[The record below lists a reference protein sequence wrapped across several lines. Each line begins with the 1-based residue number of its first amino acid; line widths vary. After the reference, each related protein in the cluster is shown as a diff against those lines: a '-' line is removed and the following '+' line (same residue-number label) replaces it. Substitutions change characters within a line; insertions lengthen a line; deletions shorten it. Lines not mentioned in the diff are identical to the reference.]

1 MWESR
6 TCDNLTVIHRVRS
19 ETMWPLFRQ
28 RKQADN
34 TSHSYDITRRSYWAT
49 ENRLFDTVFRFIPRS
64 FPLFFCHER
73 TNVCGISIRT
83 SKETAFN
90 SFRKYKEKYNISR
103 QYNITQ
109 PALLSLRFGYYLWG
123 IKFFFLH
130 VRSFHFLYG
139 GNASKEKRNSRFK
152 DLYRNCWS
160 VTDYLLCDFC
170 KRNDKISLLILN
182 IKRDNWIPW

>member
-64 FPLFFCHER
+64 FPFFFCHER

-123 IKFFFLH
+123 IKFFFCTCGLSIFYTEAMH
-130 VRSFHFLYG
+130 QRKREIQGSKIYIEIVDLSQIIFSVIFAKEMIKSLY
-139 GNASKEKRNSRFK
+139 
-152 DLYRNCWS
+152 
-160 VTDYLLCDFC
+160 
-170 KRNDKISLLILN
+170 
-182 IKRDNWIPW
+182 